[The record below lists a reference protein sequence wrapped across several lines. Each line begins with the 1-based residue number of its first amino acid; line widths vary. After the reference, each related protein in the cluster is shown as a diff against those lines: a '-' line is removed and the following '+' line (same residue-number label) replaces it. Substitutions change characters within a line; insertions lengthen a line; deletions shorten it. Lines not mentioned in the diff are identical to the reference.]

1 MKLPDLFDAVH
12 GLLDDLPDGVEERLY
27 EAFAHID
34 KIAFARGYNQC
45 AEDFNLGVT
54 IVPDQSSII

>member
-12 GLLDDLPDGVEERLY
+12 GLLDDLPNDAALERLY
-27 EAFAHID
+27 EACARID

-45 AEDFNLGVT
+45 AKDFSLDIT
-54 IVPDQSSII
+54 ITPDQSG